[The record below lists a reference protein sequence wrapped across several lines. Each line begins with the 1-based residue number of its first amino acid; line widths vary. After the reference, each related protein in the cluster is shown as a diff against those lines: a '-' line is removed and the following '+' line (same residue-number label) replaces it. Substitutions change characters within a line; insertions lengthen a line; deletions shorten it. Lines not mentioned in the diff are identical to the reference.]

1 MPDTPE
7 FPSMPDNRPTPVV
20 LLHGAGMMPTMWQS
34 QVEALGAERRAIAPW
49 VAGLRPGRRFELSL
63 RTASAEV
70 IGTLDGSGY
79 AKAALV
85 AHQLGAMVALQAA
98 ADHPERIDRLV
109 VSGATLLPGKLALRL
124 QKAAIRVMP
133 AARLAQTGAT
143 KDDLVKALDVMAEAD
158 FSQRLGEI
166 VPPTLV
172 IVGQGDAAGQ
182 ASAKLLVAGLPNARL
197 EIVPN
202 SGANPSLENPQAYN
216 ALLIDFLAD

>member
-1 MPDTPE
+1 
-7 FPSMPDNRPTPVV
+7 
-20 LLHGAGMMPTMWQS
+20 
-34 QVEALGAERRAIAPW
+34 
-49 VAGLRPGRRFELSL
+49 
-63 RTASAEV
+63 
-70 IGTLDGSGY
+70 
-79 AKAALV
+79 
-85 AHQLGAMVALQAA
+85 
-98 ADHPERIDRLV
+98 LV

>member
-1 MPDTPE
+1 
-7 FPSMPDNRPTPVV
+7 
-20 LLHGAGMMPTMWQS
+20 
-34 QVEALGAERRAIAPW
+34 
-49 VAGLRPGRRFELSL
+49 
-63 RTASAEV
+63 
-70 IGTLDGSGY
+70 TLDGSGY

>member
-1 MPDTPE
+1 
-7 FPSMPDNRPTPVV
+7 MPDNRPTPVV

-49 VAGLRPGRRFELSL
+49 IAGLRPGRRFELSL

-172 IVGQGDAAGQ
+172 IVGQGDDLDARR
-182 ASAKLLVAGLPNARL
+182 VRIARL
-197 EIVPN
+197 ASECGCLLRLVGRRSRGQGNPPVRT
-202 SGANPSLENPQAYN
+202 SGRCAARNGFRLQECR
-216 ALLIDFLAD
+216 